1 MTRSEH
7 SNLYR
12 APQFRRSVSDALAC
26 DRNDVGAAIDRLL
39 GAGRMPMVQ
48 AGLPAEI
55 AVWAD
60 AARMIAAL
68 AGQQILHA
76 AVVNTT
82 DRICAM
88 PRKLFA
94 GGEAPAADR
103 PFGAELASLF
113 RHRHSI
119 AAGPTGFPAVAV
131 AWSQG
136 GLALYAKFD
145 FSERGGP
152 KQRYHSVLPAI
163 AGSVPRPWTAGRKQA
178 AVGFRRPPRLRR
190 RHGGDRARTPRR
202 RRRRSARREPVIP

>member
-163 AGSVPRPWTAGRKQA
+163 AGSVPRHGLPA
-178 AVGFRRPPRLRR
+178 ASKLRLDS
-190 RHGGDRARTPRR
+190 GVLLAFADVMEATVP
-202 RRRRSARREPVIP
+202 ARRVGGAVVQPEENL